1 MTIVSD
7 LVLIESKS
15 ARDSQLARLSHDSA
29 QSILS
34 KIKSL
39 YFALWKGAGI
49 ATTEQLA
56 SFYEVPEA
64 NIRQLLKSHRDEF
77 ESDGLKTLRSTT
89 LKQVR
94 DLLSLTPT
102 TVNVTVWTPR
112 AALRLGMLCRDSA
125 VAKTVRTTLLDAVE
139 QVIPAQAQEVERL
152 KLELEL
158 ARARDCAARSEDCAA
173 RSQERLMAVS
183 QAIVTIHGVGMLGLI
198 LGKPEA
204 IVEAPPTV
212 IEKILLVDQSGKPV
226 KTYQGISKTKLA
238 KRYGMKKAADVE
250 NWLKSIGKADALQPA
265 ITAAPCQYVPF
276 ELVPELDR
284 LWASRLGVRQRL
296 IGE

>member
-7 LVLIESKS
+7 LVLVESKS
-15 ARDSQLARLSHDSA
+15 ARDSQLAHLSHDSA

-56 SFYEVPEA
+56 SFYEVPEV

-102 TVNVTVWTPR
+102 TVDLLQKSVVESER
-112 AALRLGMLCRDSA
+112 RD
-125 VAKTVRTTLLDAVE
+125 
-139 QVIPAQAQEVERL
+139 
-152 KLELEL
+152 
-158 ARARDCAARSEDCAA
+158 
-173 RSQERLMAVS
+173 
-183 QAIVTIHGVGMLGLI
+183 
-198 LGKPEA
+198 
-204 IVEAPPTV
+204 
-212 IEKILLVDQSGKPV
+212 
-226 KTYQGISKTKLA
+226 
-238 KRYGMKKAADVE
+238 
-250 NWLKSIGKADALQPA
+250 
-265 ITAAPCQYVPF
+265 
-276 ELVPELDR
+276 
-284 LWASRLGVRQRL
+284 
-296 IGE
+296 